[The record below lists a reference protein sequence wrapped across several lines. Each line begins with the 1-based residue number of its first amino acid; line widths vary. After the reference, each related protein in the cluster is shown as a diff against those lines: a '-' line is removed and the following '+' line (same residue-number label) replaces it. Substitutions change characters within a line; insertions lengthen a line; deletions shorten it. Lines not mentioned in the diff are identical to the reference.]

1 MGMWRALSHHWPEYL
16 IEAAG
21 LGIFMISAS
30 VFTAIFAYPGSPI
43 AHALPNPIGRRLIVG
58 MIMGLTAIG
67 IIYSPWGRRSGAHIN
82 PAVTLSF
89 LWLHKIA
96 PWDAFFYVFAQFV
109 GGLAGVWITAA
120 VLGKW
125 IADPAVSY
133 VVTIPGVPGMNVA
146 FLAELLMSFILMLVV
161 LASSNTPRMARFTGI
176 FAGTLVALFIVV
188 EAPLS
193 GMSINP
199 ARTFASALPSHVW
212 TGAWIYFIA
221 PPLGMI
227 AASEFYLQS
236 CGIKEVICAKLHHD
250 SVHRCIFRCGYR
262 GSLDTSEK
270 VTVGRP

>member
-1 MGMWRALSHHWPEYL
+1 MWRALSRHWPEYL
-16 IEAAG
+16 MEAAG

-30 VFTAIFAYPGSPI
+30 VFTAIFEYPGSPI
-43 AHALPNPIGRRLIVG
+43 GHALPNPIGRRLIVG
-58 MIMGLTAIG
+58 MTMGLTAIG

-89 LWLHKIA
+89 LWLHKVA
-96 PWDAFFYVFAQFV
+96 PWDAFFYVLAQFI

-125 IADPAVSY
+125 VADPAVSY
-133 VVTIPGVPGMNVA
+133 IATIPGVAGTSVA

-161 LASSNTPRMARFTGI
+161 LASSNTPRLARFTGF

-212 TGAWIYFIA
+212 TGVWIYFIA

-227 AASEFYLQS
+227 TASEFYLRS
-236 CGIKEVICAKLHHD
+236 RRIKEVICAKLHHD
-250 SVHRCIFRCGYR
+250 DLHRCIFRCGYA
-262 GSLDTSEK
+262 SLLGKKEEAAA
-270 VTVGRP
+270 GRS